1 MNRSEFS
8 SSDDSSEAMDR
19 LIRQAVQH
27 YEPVPL
33 PVNFSSETAAFVL
46 RTERN
51 EKREAWFLLA
61 SLLLSVAVAL
71 WFDASWLSEFD
82 LVWEAFAR
90 LGGGQAWLL
99 VILALTTA
107 WCVDQSLSIA
117 GGRRRA

>member
-51 EKREAWFLLA
+51 EKREAWFLFA

-107 WCVDQSLSIA
+107 WCVDQGLSVA
-117 GGRRRA
+117 GGRRQA